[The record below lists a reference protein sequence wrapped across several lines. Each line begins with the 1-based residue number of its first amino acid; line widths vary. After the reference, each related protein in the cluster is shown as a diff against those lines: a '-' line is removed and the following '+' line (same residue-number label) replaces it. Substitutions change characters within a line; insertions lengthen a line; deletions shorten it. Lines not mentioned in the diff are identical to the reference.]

1 MKYIDKFLKFLKT
14 DRNTFLTYI
23 LSLATVYIVVDRIV
37 EMIFMGFTGVGSS
50 YWGPIQYTLALACPV
65 FAFCFSFASKFVKG
79 SNMKISFFYVYCIS
93 LYIIALSMFVQWLN
107 TGAWVLLMYV
117 PNFTGI
123 VAEFSD
129 LIQPAFTALAI
140 YLPIATFYP
149 IFKWLF
155 FGVNDTK
162 KWLDKYF
169 AKEKP
174 TIFELP
180 LLPIGTSF
188 RKLVWEYLC
197 KIPYGNLTTYG
208 DIARDIAKLLNKP
221 KMSSQAVG
229 NAISNNPIS
238 IIVPCHRVIGS
249 NHTLKGYS
257 AGVDIKKQLLILEG
271 HDISNFK

>member
-1 MKYIDKFLKFLKT
+1 MQECNFIRRGKMKTINNVFLYTSNYSSPLGTITIVSDAMNLLGLYFKDKQAFQCNFSMELKDDLQ
-14 DRNTFLTYI
+14 I
-23 LSLATVYIVVDRIV
+23 LV
-37 EMIFMGFTGVGSS
+37 
-50 YWGPIQYTLALACPV
+50 
-65 FAFCFSFASKFVKG
+65 
-79 SNMKISFFYVYCIS
+79 
-93 LYIIALSMFVQWLN
+93 
-107 TGAWVLLMYV
+107 
-117 PNFTGI
+117 
-123 VAEFSD
+123 
-129 LIQPAFTALAI
+129 
-140 YLPIATFYP
+140 
-149 IFKWLF
+149 
-155 FGVNDTK
+155 DTK